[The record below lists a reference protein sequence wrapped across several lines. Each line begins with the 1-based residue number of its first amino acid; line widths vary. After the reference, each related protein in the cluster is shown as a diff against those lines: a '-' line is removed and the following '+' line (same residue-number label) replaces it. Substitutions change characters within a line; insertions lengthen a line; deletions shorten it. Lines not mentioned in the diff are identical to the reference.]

1 MSRVKLFV
9 DWIINYNMHCVLNV
23 HHDGESN
30 NWLSKGET
38 AKEKFILLQKQID
51 NEFKAYDEHLIF
63 ECMNDIVYN
72 GDYNYTLL
80 LIINQSFIDS
90 VRSSGGYNKVRL
102 LILSDANKD
111 INLIF
116 KRL

>member
-1 MSRVKLFV
+1 
-9 DWIINYNMHCVLNV
+9 
-23 HHDGESN
+23 
-30 NWLSKGET
+30 
-38 AKEKFILLQKQID
+38 
-51 NEFKAYDEHLIF
+51 
-63 ECMNDIVYN
+63 MNDIVYN